1 MIKKTIQFLK
11 EVKIELKK
19 TTWPKRPEV
28 INSTIVV
35 IIATIAVTIF
45 LYFCDIVL
53 VRLIGIIIK

>member
-1 MIKKTIQFLK
+1 MIKKAIQFLK

-35 IIATIAVTIF
+35 IIATIAVTLF
-45 LYFCDIVL
+45 LYFCDIVFARL
-53 VRLIGIIIK
+53 VGMLIK